1 MNIVP
6 EKFAADRFGLYNV
19 TKQLLYTTST
29 APDFYNR
36 MTIFVACMIKD
47 GCYKAHKM
55 GPDSQVTYD
64 MGLDDRF
71 SEWWEHRND
80 KNYKSK
86 QNIL

>member
-29 APDFYNR
+29 APDYYNR

-47 GCYKAHKM
+47 GCYDAHKM
-55 GPDSQVTYD
+55 GPDGQVIYD
-64 MGLDDRF
+64 MELDDRF
-71 SEWWEHRND
+71 SEWWKHKDD
-80 KNYKSK
+80 KNY
-86 QNIL
+86 